1 MITRVQIK
9 NYRSIE
15 SVDVHL
21 EPLTVLVGRNGS
33 GKSSFVDAI
42 KLVSDAMRIG
52 LENAVIARHGFGNIC
67 RYSSR
72 RKRQIEISLT
82 VEDSNFSGIYELILA
97 SDKDGFKV
105 VREKASYLVQRAT
118 NIGSNGKGE
127 NAEDR
132 FERHLGKW
140 ITEPGGNSKKR
151 LQRDSLLSPL
161 PNTTGVFLPLMAV
174 SAGFGILEQQ
184 LSGDFYTIFPNT
196 LRQPQKP
203 MSERILSEQGDN
215 FVSVLQHLISKK
227 ETKSEILEV
236 LSGVVE
242 EISDIRV
249 RSAAGFLVAEL
260 QHQDLLNSDEKNGG
274 KLAPWFDLSQES
286 DGTLRTLGLLTAL
299 YQQSMT
305 PFMRSLLAIEEPEIA
320 LHPGAL
326 AILADELKACSVR
339 RPLLVT
345 TQSPDLIS
353 RIDAGSLRIV
363 EKVAGV
369 TQIGPIEESQRQIIE
384 DQLFNAGD
392 LLRIEGLRSA
402 QASEP
407 SEATI

>member
-42 KLVSDAMRIG
+42 KLVRDAMRVG
-52 LENAVIARHGFGNIC
+52 LENAIIERHGFGSIC
-67 RYSSR
+67 RYSAG
-72 RKRQIEISLT
+72 RKRQIEITLT
-82 VEDSNFSGIYELILA
+82 VQNGGFSGNYQLVIG
-97 SDKDGFKV
+97 SDKDSFQIIK
-105 VREKASYLVQRAT
+105 EKADYQLAT
-118 NIGSNGKGE
+118 VSLQNFYEGE
-127 NAEDR
+127 PELHLIENW
-132 FERHLGKW
+132 FERQKQEW
-140 ITEPGGNSKKR
+140 IALNINSDFPLKNFPSTLEKTGVA
-151 LQRDSLLSPL
+151 LPALSVFSPL
-161 PNTTGVFLPLMAV
+161 NEMLHQF
-174 SAGFGILEQQ
+174 
-184 LSGDFYTIFPNT
+184 SGDFHTIFPNT

-203 MSERILSEQGDN
+203 MNEQSLSDHGDN
-215 FVSVLQHLISKK
+215 FVSVLQHLIGRKT
-227 ETKSEILEV
+227 TKTEILDV
-236 LSGVVE
+236 MSRVVNG
-242 EISDIRV
+242 ISDIRV

-260 QHQDLLNSDEKNGG
+260 QHQDLTHAQG
-274 KLAPWFDLSQES
+274 KDGKTKTPWFDLSQES
-286 DGTLRTLGLLTAL
+286 DGTLRMLGLLTAL
-299 YQQSMT
+299 YQEASQPDT
-305 PFMRSLLAIEEPEIA
+305 PLLAVEEPEIA

-326 AILADELKACSVR
+326 AVLADELKACSMR

-353 RIDAGSLRIV
+353 RIDAQSLRIV
-363 EKVAGV
+363 EKVGGV

-402 QASEP
+402 QPSE
-407 SEATI
+407 SIEATI

>member
-42 KLVSDAMRIG
+42 KLVRDAMRVG
-52 LENAVIARHGFGNIC
+52 LENAIIERHGFGSIC
-67 RYSSR
+67 RYSAG
-72 RKRQIEISLT
+72 RKRQIEIGLE
-82 VEDSNFSGIYELILA
+82 VAISNFSGIYEIVLA
-97 SDKDGFKV
+97 SEKDSFKI
-105 VREKASYLVQRAT
+105 VREKASYLIKRSTLSQL
-118 NIGSNGKGE
+118 NGPNEKI
-127 NAEDR
+127 EDS
-132 FERHLGKW
+132 FERKSGKW
-140 ITEPGGNSKKR
+140 ISEPTGNVKI
-151 LQRDSLLSPL
+151 LTQRASLLSTISE
-161 PNTTGVFLPLMAV
+161 TTGLFLPLMGV
-174 SAGFGILEQQ
+174 SAGFSILGQQ
-184 LSGDFYTIFPNT
+184 LSGDFHTIFPNT

-203 MSERILSEQGDN
+203 MNERVLSEQGDN
-215 FVSVLQHLISKK
+215 FVSVLQHLIASRK
-227 ETKSEILEV
+227 TKAEIMNI
-236 LSGVVE
+236 LSRVVE
-242 EISDIRV
+242 GISDIRV

-260 QHQDLLNSDEKNGG
+260 QHRDLATTQGKNG
-274 KLAPWFDLSQES
+274 KTNTPWFDLSQES
-286 DGTLRTLGLLTAL
+286 DGTLRMLGLLTAL
-299 YQQSMT
+299 YQDPRT
-305 PFMRSLLAIEEPEIA
+305 FEPSLLAIEEPEIA

-353 RIDAGSLRIV
+353 RIDASSLRIV

-407 SEATI
+407 SEATV